1 MPLHILLILV
11 MGGIALIAVLLHLLG
26 LSHADP
32 LDPDSARRAW
42 LRHYPDHPP
51 SDIVI
56 SRDGRAALIETEQ
69 GAGLLWRFG
78 ADTVARLLTAPR
90 VCPASS
96 GLRVRFADP
105 GTPGVTLRLD
115 DRERPL
121 WAQRLEQVT

>member
-1 MPLHILLILV
+1 M
-11 MGGIALIAVLLHLLG
+11 AAVSTGFPAGQTPFELKL
-26 LSHADP
+26 AEI
-32 LDPDSARRAW
+32 RA
-42 LRHYPDHPP
+42 
-51 SDIVI
+51 SVAAGAQEIDIVI

-90 VCPASS
+90 VSPASS

-105 GTPGVTLRLD
+105 GTPCVTLRLD
-115 DRERPL
+115 ERERPL